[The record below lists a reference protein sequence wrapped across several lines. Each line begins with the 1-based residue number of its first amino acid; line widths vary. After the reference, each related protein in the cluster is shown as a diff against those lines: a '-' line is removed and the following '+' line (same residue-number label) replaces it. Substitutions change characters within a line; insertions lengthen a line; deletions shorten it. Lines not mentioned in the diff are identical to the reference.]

1 MSNKQD
7 LETLLAKVE
16 AGWRFLLTPCHKT
29 GQLGGTKAHL
39 CKAAYN
45 GSLDAALAL
54 KDAVLVGTNQYSIV
68 TDPTCRKVSVCWWPD
83 GISLERQYYAEAW
96 CQENEARAIL
106 ICIIKNL
113 IEECK

>member
-16 AGWRFLLTPCHKT
+16 AGEFEMSMPHCGLDVLDLI
-29 GQLGGTKAHL
+29 GAFQ
-39 CKAAYN
+39 
-45 GSLDAALAL
+45 GSLDAAIAL
-54 KDAVLVGTNQYSIV
+54 KDAVLVGMSQYSIV
-68 TDPTCRKVSVCWWPD
+68 TDPTCIKVSVCWWPD